1 MDLPQHAQN
10 LVKNC
15 SGPVS
20 VINLFFSSSHASF
33 ISWILCVIRKPE
45 HPPVFTPRL
54 RSRRTLVGLCSFS
67 LDFIYMYIYI
77 YIVFIYISWQK
88 AVWKFMWQS
97 RMCAVLF
104 CVHSGSTRVL
114 YIILNISNSEFYRV
128 SIPLKERISSGLYNY
143 NSTRPWQWKHVIVKK
158 KEDKPLMLSNNLYFQ
173 IIRSVFSS
181 MCMVSWFSLCLWCW
195 IIAFFVDQS
204 KDLFQVWYMRTII
217 NSAVW
222 SLCFSP

>member
-1 MDLPQHAQN
+1 MQVLFRESCVFFENQN
-10 LVKNC
+10 IHQFSRHV
-15 SGPVS
+15 SGLEEHLSAFVH
-20 VINLFFSSSHASF
+20 FFG
-33 ISWILCVIRKPE
+33 ILSIC
-45 HPPVFTPRL
+45 
-54 RSRRTLVGLCSFS
+54 
-67 LDFIYMYIYI
+67 IYI
-77 YIVFIYISWQK
+77 YIIFIYISWQK
-88 AVWKFMWQS
+88 VVWKFMWQS

-143 NSTRPWQWKHVIVKK
+143 NSTRAWQWKHVMVEK

-181 MCMVSWFSLCLWCW
+181 LCMVSWFSLCLWCW